1 MSVTTYSFQDTN
13 VSFNHPFGNAS
24 STGAGMGTI
33 SVSMTQTKTV
43 HDVAADG
50 SVMISKI
57 EGDNGTIAITIQQ
70 TSQLH
75 KYLKNWYNYVNTSAD
90 TSQWA
95 SMAISINNKSL
106 GDSVVAT
113 NVSPQKLA
121 DQPYQAQG
129 QMVTWNL
136 MAAKITMK

>member
-1 MSVTTYSFQDTN
+1 MSVTTYSFQDNN

-24 STGAGMGTI
+24 SSGAGIGTI
-33 SVSMTQTKTV
+33 SVAMTQTKTT

-75 KYLKNWYNYVNTSAD
+75 KYLKNWYNYINNSTD

-95 SMAISINNKSL
+95 SMAININNKSL

-113 NVSPQKLA
+113 NVSPQKLP

-129 QMVTWNL
+129 QMVTWTL

>member
-1 MSVTTYSFQDTN
+1 MSVTTYSFQDNN
-13 VSFNHPFGNAS
+13 VSFNHQFGNAS
-24 STGAGMGTI
+24 SSGAGIGTI
-33 SVSMTQTKTV
+33 SVAMTQTKTT

-75 KYLKNWYNYVNTSAD
+75 KYLKNWYNYINTSTD

-95 SMAISINNKSL
+95 SMAINVNNKSL

-113 NVSPQKLA
+113 NVSPQKLP

-129 QMVTWNL
+129 QMVTWTL

>member
-1 MSVTTYSFQDTN
+1 MSVTTYSFQDNN

-24 STGAGMGTI
+24 SSGAGIGTI
-33 SVSMTQTKTV
+33 SVAMTQTKTT

-75 KYLKNWYNYVNTSAD
+75 KYLKNWYNYINTSTD

-95 SMAISINNKSL
+95 SMAININNKSL

-113 NVSPQKLA
+113 NVSPQKLP

-129 QMVTWNL
+129 QMVTWTL
-136 MAAKITMK
+136 MAVKITMK

>member
-1 MSVTTYSFQDTN
+1 MSVTTYSFQDNN

-24 STGAGMGTI
+24 STGAGIGTI
-33 SVSMTQTKTV
+33 SVAMTQTKTT
-43 HDVAADG
+43 HDVGADG

-75 KYLKNWYNYVNTSAD
+75 KYLKNWYNYINTSAD

-95 SMAISINNKSL
+95 SMAININNKSL
-106 GDSVVAT
+106 GDNVVAT
-113 NVSPQKLA
+113 NVSPQKMA

>member
-1 MSVTTYSFQDTN
+1 MSVTTYSFQDNN

-24 STGAGMGTI
+24 SSGAGIGTI
-33 SVSMTQTKTV
+33 SVAMTQTKTT

-75 KYLKNWYNYVNTSAD
+75 KYLKNWYNYINTSTD

-95 SMAISINNKSL
+95 SMAININNKSL

-113 NVSPQKLA
+113 NVSPQKLP

-129 QMVTWNL
+129 QMVTWTL

>member
-1 MSVTTYSFQDTN
+1 MSVTTYSFQDNN

-24 STGAGMGTI
+24 SSGAGIGTI
-33 SVSMTQTKTV
+33 SVAMTQTKTT

-75 KYLKNWYNYVNTSAD
+75 KYLKNWYNYINTSTD

-95 SMAISINNKSL
+95 SMAININNKSL

-113 NVSPQKLA
+113 NVSPQKLP
-121 DQPYQAQG
+121 D
-129 QMVTWNL
+129 
-136 MAAKITMK
+136 